1 MTLAERILQIVKA
14 LPSSD
19 SSVTLTRSDLVD
31 MVEASGGVEAV
42 DLTVDQVAA
51 KTHRAT
57 STVRGWLIAEE
68 LRGYKLNG
76 RDWRVT
82 QGALQEYLKA
92 QDSPPEERDPAR
104 RGSVDIT
111 AWRRAT

>member
-1 MTLAERILQIVKA
+1 MTLAERLLQIVDA

-19 SSVTLTRSDLVD
+19 SSVTLTRSDLVG
-31 MVEASGGVEAV
+31 MVEESGGVNAA

-57 STVRGWLIAEE
+57 STVRGWLIAGD
-68 LRGYKLNG
+68 LRGYKLNQ

-82 QGALQEYLKA
+82 PGALKEYLEA
-92 QDSPPEERDPAR
+92 QDSPPELRQPAG
-104 RGSVDIT
+104 GSVDISV
-111 AWRRAT
+111 WRRAT